1 MTLAA
6 VLLGL
11 AVALVLL
18 PAAPQH
24 RLRRLAAREEPS
36 RSVDGERLRR
46 AACAALG
53 LLVAHLVGLPLGVP
67 LGLAVAGYGPKA
79 MAMADQRTERADQ
92 ELAQQLPLALDLLA
106 ACLAGGAGMT
116 SSLQS
121 VSQAAGG
128 PVGERLRRVAA
139 ALSVGSPPTEAFRE
153 LGTTGAGG
161 AAARSL
167 CRASE
172 GGTPAAAAVA
182 AVAEEARRRARL
194 VARKR
199 ARRAGTL
206 ATGPLTLCFLPAFLV
221 LGIVPCFVGIAGP
234 LLSGL

>member
-1 MTLAA
+1 MLPAL
-6 VLLGL
+6 LLGL
-11 AVALVLL
+11 AAGLLLL
-18 PAAPQH
+18 PAPQH
-24 RLRRLAAREEPS
+24 RLRRLAGKEVATEGADPE
-36 RSVDGERLRR
+36 SVRRLS
-46 AACAALG
+46 CVVLG
-53 LLVAHLVGLPLGVP
+53 LVVGFVVGLPVGAP
-67 LGLAVAGYGPKA
+67 LGLAVAVLGPRA
-79 MAMADQRTERADQ
+79 MAKADRRLERAEQ

-106 ACLAGGAGMT
+106 ACLAGGAGMA

-121 VSQAAGG
+121 VSQSSGG
-128 PVGERLRRVAA
+128 VVGERLRRVAM
-139 ALSVGSPPTEAFRE
+139 ALSVGTPPTDAFRE
-153 LGTTGAGG
+153 LGTAGAGG

-172 GGTPAAAAVA
+172 GGTPVAGAVA

-221 LGIVPCFVGIAGP
+221 LGIVPCFVGVAGP
-234 LLSGL
+234 LVSSL

>member
-1 MTLAA
+1 MLAA

-11 AVALVLL
+11 AVGLVLL

-24 RLRRLAAREEPS
+24 RLRRLAARDGSTRP
-36 RSVDGERLRR
+36 VDPERLRR

-53 LLVAHLVGLPLGVP
+53 LLVVHLVGLPTGVP
-67 LGLAVAGYGPKA
+67 LGVAVAAFGPRA
-79 MAMADQRTERADQ
+79 MAKADQRSERADE

-106 ACLAGGAGMT
+106 ACLAGGAGIT
-116 SSLQS
+116 AALQS
-121 VSQAAGG
+121 VSLAACG

-172 GGTPAAAAVA
+172 GGTPVAGAVA

-194 VARKR
+194 AARKR

-234 LLSGL
+234 LLSAF